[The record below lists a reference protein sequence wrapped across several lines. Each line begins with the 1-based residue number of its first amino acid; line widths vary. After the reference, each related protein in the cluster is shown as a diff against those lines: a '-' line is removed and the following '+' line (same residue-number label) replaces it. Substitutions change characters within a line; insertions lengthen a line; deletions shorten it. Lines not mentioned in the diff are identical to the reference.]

1 MSNYRLSAI
10 EETNRDIIK
19 AISLLRNLDHNFSHL
34 EGVGHYHAIVES
46 CRQILETV
54 SEELVQT
61 VVREDTKN
69 ESHHISNY

>member
-1 MSNYRLSAI
+1 MSDYRLGVI

-34 EGVGHYHAIVES
+34 DGMAQYFQIVKS

-69 ESHHISNY
+69 D

>member
-1 MSNYRLSAI
+1 MNNFELSVI

-19 AISLLRNLDHNFSHL
+19 AISLLRNLDHNFPHL
-34 EGVGHYHAIVES
+34 EDVGHYHAIVES

-61 VVREDTKN
+61 VVREDAKN
-69 ESHHISNY
+69 E

>member
-1 MSNYRLSAI
+1 MSNYRLGVI

-19 AISLLRNLDHNFSHL
+19 AVNILTKLDHNF
-34 EGVGHYHAIVES
+34 YHQDGMAQYFQIVKS

-61 VVREDTKN
+61 VVIASAGEL
-69 ESHHISNY
+69 

>member
-1 MSNYRLSAI
+1 MNDHFKTCAI
-10 EETNRDIIK
+10 ENTNHDIIK
-19 AISLLRNLDHNFSHL
+19 AISLLRNLDHNFPHL

-61 VVREDTKN
+61 VVKEDAKN
-69 ESHHISNY
+69 E

>member
-1 MSNYRLSAI
+1 MKTYRLSVI

-19 AISLLRNLDHNFSHL
+19 AVKLLTNLDHNF
-34 EGVGHYHAIVES
+34 YHQDGMAQYFQIVKS

-61 VVREDTKN
+61 VVRGDSKN
-69 ESHHISNY
+69 EKRQ

>member
-1 MSNYRLSAI
+1 MSDYRLIVI

-19 AISLLRNLDHNFSHL
+19 AISLLRNLDHNFPHL
-34 EGVGHYHAIVES
+34 EGVGHYHTIVKS

-61 VVREDTKN
+61 VVKGDVKK
-69 ESHHISNY
+69 

>member
-1 MSNYRLSAI
+1 MNNFELSVI

-19 AISLLRNLDHNFSHL
+19 AISLLRNLDHNFPHL
-34 EGVGHYHAIVES
+34 EDVGHYHAIVES

-61 VVREDTKN
+61 VVREDGKN
-69 ESHHISNY
+69 E

>member
-1 MSNYRLSAI
+1 MNNFELSVI

-19 AISLLRNLDHNFSHL
+19 AISLLRNLDHNFPQL
-34 EGVGHYHAIVES
+34 EDVGHYHAIVES

-61 VVREDTKN
+61 VVKEDAKN
-69 ESHHISNY
+69 E

>member
-1 MSNYRLSAI
+1 MSDYRLSVI

-19 AISLLRNLDHNFSHL
+19 AVKLLTNLDHNFYHL
-34 EGVGHYHAIVES
+34 DGMAQYFQIVKS

-61 VVREDTKN
+61 VVREDKKN
-69 ESHHISNY
+69 ENRD

>member
-1 MSNYRLSAI
+1 MNNFELRVI

-19 AISLLRNLDHNFSHL
+19 AISLLRNLDHNFPHL
-34 EGVGHYHAIVES
+34 EDVGHYHAIVES

-61 VVREDTKN
+61 VVREDAKN
-69 ESHHISNY
+69 ERL

>member
-1 MSNYRLSAI
+1 MNNFELSVI
-10 EETNRDIIK
+10 EWVNRDIIK
-19 AISLLRNLDHNFSHL
+19 AISLLRNLDHNFPHL

-61 VVREDTKN
+61 VVREDAKN
-69 ESHHISNY
+69 E

>member
-1 MSNYRLSAI
+1 MNNFELRVI

-19 AISLLRNLDHNFSHL
+19 AISLLRNLDHNFPHL
-34 EGVGHYHAIVES
+34 EDVGHYHAIVES

-61 VVREDTKN
+61 VVREDAKN
-69 ESHHISNY
+69 E

>member
-1 MSNYRLSAI
+1 MSNHFRTCVI

-19 AISLLRNLDHNFSHL
+19 AVKLLTNLDHNF
-34 EGVGHYHAIVES
+34 YHQDNMAQYFQIVKS

-61 VVREDTKN
+61 VVKEDAKN
-69 ESHHISNY
+69 E

>member
-1 MSNYRLSAI
+1 MNNFELSVI

-19 AISLLRNLDHNFSHL
+19 AISLLRNLDHNFPHL
-34 EGVGHYHAIVES
+34 EDVGHYHAIVGS

-61 VVREDTKN
+61 VVREDAKN
-69 ESHHISNY
+69 E

>member
-1 MSNYRLSAI
+1 MSDYRLSVI

-19 AISLLRNLDHNFSHL
+19 AVKLLTNLDHNFYHL
-34 EGVGHYHAIVES
+34 DDMSQYFQIVKS

-61 VVREDTKN
+61 VVREDMKN
-69 ESHHISNY
+69 D

>member
-1 MSNYRLSAI
+1 MKNYRLGVI
-10 EETNRDIIK
+10 ENTNSDIIK
-19 AISLLRNLDHNFSHL
+19 AISLLRNLDHNFPYL

-69 ESHHISNY
+69 VTHNN